1 VDAAFERGDLEVAEE
16 LDAQLAELR
25 ERLTSAAESLV
36 EDEESFE
43 DEAGL
48 EEQLVEAYHAYQQM
62 KNGKAFG
69 PFNDRAGAIANM
81 RDAIVSASGTP
92 GTDVQVL
99 TAAEDAYE
107 VAARRRARRGGPARF
122 RAVR

>member
-1 VDAAFERGDLEVAEE
+1 MNRMHFSTPTCIKAIRRKVDTLERQVDAAFERGDLEVAEE

-81 RDAIVSASGTP
+81 RDAIVSASGT
-92 GTDVQVL
+92 
-99 TAAEDAYE
+99 
-107 VAARRRARRGGPARF
+107 ARH
-122 RAVR
+122 